1 MLQNLLLRLSSPF
14 RSIIRRELERRE
26 EAASKN
32 IALELQRRAL
42 QSTVDYIERRM
53 AGLDSVPF
61 RFKLLKL
68 ALSKATKD
76 GLFCEFG
83 VFSGESINHIA
94 RQVKGRVYGFDS
106 FEGLPERWI
115 DGFRPGHF
123 ALAKLPKVPKNVELI
138 KGWFHE
144 TLPKFIAGHSDQVSF
159 LHIDC
164 DLYSS
169 TNTILH
175 LLGPQIVP
183 GTVIVFDE
191 YFNYP
196 GWQFGEFKAFQ
207 EFIARTKFS
216 YEYISYNRYDEQVAV
231 LIKARD

>member
-1 MLQNLLLRLSSPF
+1 MLQKLLLWLSSPI
-14 RSIIRRELERRE
+14 RSIVSRELEQKE

-42 QSTVDYIERRM
+42 QSTVDYIERQM
-53 AGLDSVPF
+53 PNVDSVSL
-61 RFKLLKL
+61 RFKLLRL
-68 ALSKATKD
+68 ALSKARKD
-76 GLFCEFG
+76 GLICEFG
-83 VFSGESINHIA
+83 VFAGQSINWIA
-94 RQVKGRVYGFDS
+94 RQVEGPVYGFDS

-144 TLPKFIAGHSDQVSF
+144 TLPKFIAEHSDKVSF

-169 TNTILH
+169 TNKILT

-196 GWQFGEFKAFQ
+196 GWQMGEFKAFQ
-207 EFIARTKFS
+207 EFIERTKYE

-231 LIKARD
+231 LIKSVC